1 MFWHQRMDRA
11 QQHSG
16 SHRSEYGPLT
26 ASDLTEAG
34 RHPSIKPV
42 LDRD

>member
-26 ASDLTEAG
+26 EAG